1 MPFSCFSLCSSGS
14 QRTHPSPFP
23 HLLCPLTFFLLLVTL
38 LPTRFC
44 FGFAP
49 LSFSVTGKKKKKCWE
64 NVTSLSEAAVH
75 SQLIHHASTPSTRP
89 AYAKRER
96 ERERVNVILPFKEFN
111 FVQRDALPSPGLLR
125 SVQVGLSHLAVV
137 PAFRVSREFHTGAR
151 GRRGLKEE
159 EERERDLFCLGVETR
174 FFSFSFS
181 CSSSPSVRT
190 ETSPSKCCSRAS
202 PVNSTQLN
210 STRLDS
216 TRQLASMRLIHVG
229 LAGSNNGSAPLSG
242 SFKFSRSCCAPPLVY
257 GLLGVPSFFLFF
269 LLCCFSKP
277 SAIISSS
284 PVPSLPDVQALL
296 LLLPPPPVTLP
307 PASLRVREASVS
319 TTTPTPRLFLC
330 FCFLFFFFSFLSS
343 T

>member
-1 MPFSCFSLCSSGS
+1 
-14 QRTHPSPFP
+14 
-23 HLLCPLTFFLLLVTL
+23 
-38 LPTRFC
+38 
-44 FGFAP
+44 
-49 LSFSVTGKKKKKCWE
+49 
-64 NVTSLSEAAVH
+64 
-75 SQLIHHASTPSTRP
+75 
-89 AYAKRER
+89 
-96 ERERVNVILPFKEFN
+96 VILPFKEFN

-216 TRQLASMRLIHVG
+216 T
-229 LAGSNNGSAPLSG
+229 AGVHAAYTR
-242 SFKFSRSCCAPPLVY
+242 RSCRFKQRLRSPVRFIQVFAVLLCPSTCLRAFGSPFLLPLLPPL
-257 GLLGVPSFFLFF
+257 LLLKAVSNHQLFSGAF
-269 LLCCFSKP
+269 PPRRS
-277 SAIISSS
+277 SSSSS
-284 PVPSLPDVQALL
+284 PSSSSSH
-296 LLLPPPPVTLP
+296 PPPCKP
-307 PASLRVREASVS
+307 
-319 TTTPTPRLFLC
+319 
-330 FCFLFFFFSFLSS
+330 
-343 T
+343 